1 LGVPVG
7 AITGRYFGKGATGT
21 GSLRYWWNFESA
33 RGEGKTMDEQRRPED
48 RADTKEN
55 SGARAARLRQ
65 RFPTIE
71 DLRRRAW
78 LRVPR
83 FGFDFVDG
91 GANDEVCIARN
102 TAAFRAVELLPRYCI
117 DGKGISTEVALFGRR
132 YAAPI
137 GIAPMGSPGL
147 MWPGCEEYLAREA
160 QRARIPYVLATP
172 ANASIERIAE
182 IAPDVFW
189 FQLYRFPA
197 NDHAITFD
205 LVRRADAAGAHV
217 LVPTVD
223 SAGKSK
229 RPRDIRN
236 GVAVPFPINPWTVFQ
251 VATSPFWALSFL
263 RHGMP
268 RTENLVPYAGP
279 NPTQLSTARTMQ
291 LRSGGSHSWDELAR
305 LRERWKRAF
314 VIKGILHPK
323 DAERAVAIGADGII
337 VSNHGGRHFDGAPAS
352 IDVLPAIVAAVGTRA
367 TVMIDSGIRGGL
379 DVVRALALG
388 AKAGFTGRP
397 FVYGLAALG
406 PIGAA
411 HVIDLFFDEIRT
423 EFLHVGMRSVAEAAT
438 ITARHPGAWR
448 FAEAQEP
455 GNRINP
461 QRV

>member
-1 LGVPVG
+1 MDQ
-7 AITGRYFGKGATGT
+7 ATRPAERASAESFSEQRLA
-21 GSLRYWWNFESA
+21 SLRQAY
-33 RGEGKTMDEQRRPED
+33 
-48 RADTKEN
+48 
-55 SGARAARLRQ
+55 
-65 RFPTIE
+65 PTIE
-71 DLRRRAW
+71 DLRRRARR
-78 LRVPR
+78 RVPR

-91 GANDEVCIARN
+91 GANDEVCIERN
-102 TAAFRAVELLPRYCI
+102 IAAFRAVELLPRYCVA
-117 DGKGISTEVALFGRR
+117 GKGVSAELELFGRR

-137 GIAPMGSPGL
+137 GVAPMGSPGL
-147 MWPGCEEYLAREA
+147 MWPGVEKCLARAA

-172 ANASIERIAE
+172 ANASIEEIAKF
-182 IAPDVFW
+182 APDVFW

-197 NDHAITFD
+197 NNHEITYD
-205 LVRRADAAGAHV
+205 LVLRADAAGAHV

-236 GVAVPFPINPWTVFQ
+236 GVAVPFPITPWTTLQ
-251 VATSPFWALSFL
+251 VLTSPFWAVSFL

-268 RTENLVPYAGP
+268 RTENLVPYAGGSKAD
-279 NPTQLSTARTMQ
+279 QASTARAMQ
-291 LRSGGSHSWDELAR
+291 LRSGGSHTWEELKR
-305 LRERWKRAF
+305 LRDRWKRAF
-314 VIKGILHPK
+314 VVKGILHPA
-323 DAERAVAIGADGII
+323 DAERAVALGADGII

-352 IDVLPAIVAAVGTRA
+352 IDVLPAIVAAVGSRA

-423 EFLHVGMRSVAEAAT
+423 EFLHVGVRSVAEAAT
-438 ITARHPGAWR
+438 IAVRHPGAR
-448 FAEAQEP
+448 HLT
-455 GNRINP
+455 R
-461 QRV
+461 

>member
-1 LGVPVG
+1 M
-7 AITGRYFGKGATGT
+7 A
-21 GSLRYWWNFESA
+21 A
-33 RGEGKTMDEQRRPED
+33 RQPRAGETAEAAAANAK
-48 RADTKEN
+48 
-55 SGARAARLRQ
+55 AARLRR
-65 RFPTIE
+65 RFPTID
-71 DLRRRAW
+71 DLRARGRW
-78 LRVPR
+78 RVPR
-83 FGFDFVDG
+83 FAFDFVDG
-91 GANDEVCIARN
+91 GANDETCVARN
-102 TAAFRAVELLPRYCI
+102 VAAFRAVELLPRYCI
-117 DGKGISTEVALFGRR
+117 DTKGASTEVELFGAR

-147 MWPGCEEYLAREA
+147 MWPGAEEYLAHAA

-172 ANASIERIAE
+172 ANAAIERIAE

-189 FQLYRFPA
+189 FQLYRFPF

-205 LVRRADAAGAHV
+205 LVRRADAAGARV

-236 GVAVPFPINPWTVFQ
+236 GVAVPFPITVKTVWQ
-251 VATSPFWALSFL
+251 VATSPAWALSL
-263 RHGMP
+263 LKHGMP

-279 NPTQLSTARTMQ
+279 DPTQVSTARTMQ
-291 LRSGGSHSWDELAR
+291 LRSGGSHTWDELAR

-314 VIKGILHPK
+314 VVKGILHPQ
-323 DAERAVAIGADGII
+323 DAERAVALGADGII

-352 IDVLPAIVAAVGTRA
+352 IDVLPAIVAAVGSRA
-367 TVMIDSGIRGGL
+367 TVMIDSGIRSGL

-406 PIGAA
+406 PVGAT
-411 HVIDLFFDEIRT
+411 HVVDLFFDEIRT
-423 EFLHVGMRSVAEAAT
+423 EFIHTGVRSVAEAAA

-448 FAEAQEP
+448 LA
-455 GNRINP
+455 G
-461 QRV
+461 